1 MTISAPID
9 TNTMD
14 FVPVGRQCFDHV
26 PQGRFAG
33 TREARPLCGR
43 LRTTSTGREESWWTM
58 TATAHPEVEQQQT
71 QRAVP
76 RWQAATAGLLAAV
89 AALAAAEVVAAL
101 LDGAGSPVTAIGTAV
116 INLAP
121 PPLKDAAIALL
132 GTADKPA
139 LIGGVLLVLAIV
151 AAVTG
156 VLAVRRFWQGAAGV
170 VLLGMVGLGAVMA
183 DASASVASLLPS
195 FVAMITGVA
204 ALRVLVSALTGTA
217 GEPAADR
224 RRFLLAAGAVGAS
237 AAVGGGVARW
247 LVANRRAAVTASAV
261 RLPAADQALPPVPDG
276 ASLQVDGLTPFVTPN
291 DDFYRIDT
299 ALRAP
304 TIAVDDWRLKINGM
318 VDNPMELTYDQLLEY
333 ELVEAD
339 ITLACVSNEVGGDLI
354 GNARWRGVRL
364 ADLLADAGVQAGAD
378 QLVGRAVDGFTTGSP
393 LETVLDGRESLIAIG
408 MNGEPLPRLHG
419 FPARIVVPGL
429 YGYVSATKWLAEL
442 ELTTFDAFDAY
453 WVPRGWAERAP
464 IKTQSRIDVP
474 SARTDVPPGPQ
485 TVAGVAWA
493 QGRGIARVEVQVD
506 EGPWEQAQLAE
517 AVGTDTWRQWAYQWQ
532 ATEGTHQLRVRATD
546 ETGETQ
552 PEERVAPRPDGA
564 TGWHMVAVS
573 VTAA

>member
-1 MTISAPID
+1 
-9 TNTMD
+9 
-14 FVPVGRQCFDHV
+14 
-26 PQGRFAG
+26 
-33 TREARPLCGR
+33 
-43 LRTTSTGREESWWTM
+43 M
-58 TATAHPEVEQQQT
+58 TATAHPEVEQQQP

-76 RWQAATAGLLAAV
+76 RWQAAAAGLLAAV

-121 PPLKDAAIALL
+121 VALKDAAIALL

-170 VLLGMVGLGAVMA
+170 VLLGVVGLGAVLA
-183 DASASVASLLPS
+183 DASAGVASLLPS
-195 FVAMITGVA
+195 FVAVITGVA
-204 ALRVLVSALTGTA
+204 ALHVLVSALTGTT
-217 GEPAADR
+217 GEPAPDR

-247 LVANRRAAVTASAV
+247 LVANRRAAVAASAV

-276 ASLQVDGLTPFVTPN
+276 ASLQVDGLTPFITPN

-304 TIAVDDWRLKINGM
+304 TIAVDDWRLKITGM
-318 VDNPMELTYDQLLEY
+318 VDNPMEVTYDQLLEY

-354 GNARWRGVRL
+354 GNARWRGVRM
-364 ADLLADAGVQAGAD
+364 ADLLEDARVQSGAD

-474 SARTDVPPGPQ
+474 SAMTDVRTGPQ

-506 EGPWEQAQLAE
+506 DGPWEEAQLAE
-517 AVGTDTWRQWAYQWQ
+517 AVGKDTWRQWAYRWQ

-564 TGWHMVAVS
+564 TGWHTVAVP